1 MAEFLNEYGFYI
13 FIALIAVLTA
23 IVIVSSARRRRELD
37 RQLAAM
43 NRALEMS
50 NRRAAE
56 LAQAM
61 EMRQERLRGTLDE
74 RMEELRASNDM
85 RFEQLRHEV
94 SGRLDARLGDS
105 FRTVNEQ
112 LARVDKGLGEMRSL
126 AGGVN
131 DLTRIMTNSRARGA
145 WGETQLRALLE
156 DMLAPGQYLENTPV
170 EPGGAERVEFAIVMP
185 DSRGETTLMAV
196 DSKFPVETYLRLAEN
211 GTDMAFERRVL
222 DEAKRISTKYIKP
235 PHTVDYAVM
244 FLPAESLYAEVAR
257 RRGLVERIQNEFNV
271 LVSGPCTFAALL
283 TSLRLGFRSVT
294 IERRGAEV
302 MALLRSVQ
310 DEFVKYAD
318 TVARAGQRARQ
329 MEDELNS
336 VEVRARAVV
345 RKMRDISED

>member
-1 MAEFLNEYGFYI
+1 MAEFLGTYGFYI
-13 FIALIAVLTA
+13 FLALVIALMAAIAA
-23 IVIVSSARRRRELD
+23 VSGRRRRELD
-37 RQLAAM
+37 RQLISM

-50 NRRAAE
+50 NRRVAE

-61 EMRQERLRGTLDE
+61 ETRQDRLRGTLDE

-85 RFEQLRHEV
+85 RFEQLRSEV

-112 LARVDKGLGEMRSL
+112 LARVDKGLGEMRGL
-126 AGGVN
+126 AGSVG
-131 DLTRIMTNSRARGA
+131 DLTKIMTNARARGA

-156 DMLAPGQYLENTPV
+156 DMLAPGQYLENAAV
-170 EPGGAERVEFAIVMP
+170 EPGSTERVEFAVVMP
-185 DSRGETTLMAV
+185 DSAGETALMAV
-196 DSKFPVETYLRLAEN
+196 DSKFPVESYLRLSEA
-211 GTDMAFERRVL
+211 GSDAVFERRVL
-222 DEAKRISTKYIKP
+222 DEAKRISSKYVKP
-235 PHTVDYAVM
+235 PHTVDFAVM

-257 RRGLVERIQNEFNV
+257 RRGLVERIQREFRV
-271 LVSGPCTFAALL
+271 LISGPCTFAALL

-302 MALLRSVQ
+302 MALLRGVQ

-329 MEDELNS
+329 LEDELNS

-345 RKMRDISED
+345 RKMRDIAEE